1 MTPTGRHPGDAG
13 RRGVDVE
20 VRDLLGG
27 RACRH
32 GLPDRRFCAECEQ
45 AMVIVCENDCEPPSK
60 AVGT

>member
-1 MTPTGRHPGDAG
+1 M
-13 RRGVDVE
+13 DVE